1 MSWMMKILYKL
12 LKSKKKEK
20 MREREREREAKYLRG
35 SYIYIYTP
43 VLIEL

>member
-12 LKSKKKEK
+12 LKSKKKEN
-20 MREREREREAKYLRG
+20 EREREREANIIREVR
-35 SYIYIYTP
+35 IYIYTP

>member
-12 LKSKKKEK
+12 LKSKKRK
-20 MREREREREAKYLRG
+20 MREREREAKYLRG